1 MRVTLYSVIKDRP
14 CYIYAYNQLQ
24 TDSTF
29 KVSTCSLIYKFQIWI
44 SSHSNVRYRWMLDD
58 CKCIG
63 FLCG

>member
-29 KVSTCSLIYKFQIWI
+29 KVSTCSLISNFKYGFQAIA
-44 SSHSNVRYRWMLDD
+44 M
-58 CKCIG
+58 
-63 FLCG
+63 